1 MDALFTAVD
10 AGRVGARME
19 NKNWRDRRE
28 ATGARFSDL
37 RLDFDEFRVALRRA
51 ATVRYPEAKDESRAY
66 AALLRN
72 HVLARCARTRIAH
85 DRDLDELLSRES
97 MNEVTSR
104 DVALRRVYGHYATL
118 HMFSATTQKINW
130 RTVVRLNA
138 TLNEDEFLMF
148 LVNFEVV
155 PHLMSKSEAMT
166 VFRETEE
173 ANDADGRAGE
183 MLYPAFV
190 ELVGRLAVQAFANV
204 APMLRNPATD
214 VTSIVAVK
222 KLVEPSLENCG
233 PWAPSAPSSA
243 DEATSSAREARTCR
257 EGAPS
262 SPGYSSIAR
271 STVLVRAR
279 RTRGEWADP
288 GANGTDPSLGFPRV
302 ARTTFEVPARAVSR
316 RRTGTN
322 NPRVAC
328 TSTRTSTR
336 ENRPSN
342 AREWNARVS
351 SSWKRARDSSPGN
364 SRTTCEPRVS
374 SSPPVRPNDSSPRE
388 EPRATTRMPKTRTRP
403 RRRRRRAFFANLVA
417 RTTAKRTTSGRW
429 RSRTTVARTRAR

>member
-1 MDALFTAVD
+1 M
-10 AGRVGARME
+10 
-19 NKNWRDRRE
+19 
-28 ATGARFSDL
+28 
-37 RLDFDEFRVALRRA
+37 
-51 ATVRYPEAKDESRAY
+51 
-66 AALLRN
+66 
-72 HVLARCARTRIAH
+72 
-85 DRDLDELLSRES
+85 
-97 MNEVTSR
+97 
-104 DVALRRVYGHYATL
+104 YGHYATL

-214 VTSIVAVK
+214 VTPIVAVK
-222 KLVEPSLENCG
+222 KLVEPVPRELWTLGTVGALFRRRGYFLG
-233 PWAPSAPSSA
+233 PGGTDMP
-243 DEATSSAREARTCR
+243 RRRTLV
-257 EGAPS
+257 
-262 SPGYSSIAR
+262 PGILLDRQEYGPGS
-271 STVLVRAR
+271 RAR
-279 RTRGEWADP
+279 GER
-288 GANGTDPSLGFPRV
+288 GANGPTRREPDGSVAWIPAV

-364 SRTTCEPRVS
+364 SRTT
-374 SSPPVRPNDSSPRE
+374 
-388 EPRATTRMPKTRTRP
+388 
-403 RRRRRRAFFANLVA
+403 
-417 RTTAKRTTSGRW
+417 
-429 RSRTTVARTRAR
+429 